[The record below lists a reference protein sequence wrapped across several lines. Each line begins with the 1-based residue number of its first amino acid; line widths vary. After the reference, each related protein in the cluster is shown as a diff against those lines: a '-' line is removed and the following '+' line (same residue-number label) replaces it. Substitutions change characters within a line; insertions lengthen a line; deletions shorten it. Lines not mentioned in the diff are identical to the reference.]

1 MGAKDER
8 PVNVYLSGTWVI
20 LTDLLNKTVITIYK
34 VNFGIGEEF
43 NKQFIEAVMKR
54 IEEDKVAL
62 AEVKQQVDGE
72 KKAYQEIITKI
83 ESQKFID
90 ELEKRLGMPKGSISK
105 QTREVIK
112 QIDNAKLSKQTI
124 EDTYSKIVNDIK
136 LDKAQSLKNMTLKE
150 YDALRQAKI
159 RAFIKKALIGIG
171 IYSAVKMTGIERSII
186 NTLKFVP

>member
-1 MGAKDER
+1 M
-8 PVNVYLSGTWVI
+8 
-20 LTDLLNKTVITIYK
+20 
-34 VNFGIGEEF
+34 
-43 NKQFIEAVMKR
+43 
-54 IEEDKVAL
+54 
-62 AEVKQQVDGE
+62 
-72 KKAYQEIITKI
+72 ITKI